1 MITPGGEG
9 TIFIRASMAVVLP
22 APVSPTSPRV
32 LFRSVSDQWRLTAST
47 VSSEVTYFTT
57 RFSTS
62 TARSVVSRILS
73 SPLIPVSLSAKHS
86 FHPPYRFIFGS
97 SASLRPSPTRLIT
110 ITVIIIA
117 RPGNRHIC
125 CALIMND
132 LDALNSAPHIRSRK
146 RHAQSNVA
154 ESCCGD
160 NGGSHSQRGLHQNRE
175 KQFGRTCCSRM
186 TWTGAPIATG

>member
-32 LFRSVSDQWRLTAST
+32 LFRFSFRSMELTAST

-73 SPLIPVSLSAKHS
+73 SPLSPFLFLPNIL
-86 FHPPYRFIFGS
+86 FTPPYRFNFGS

-125 CALIMND
+125 CALMMND
-132 LDALNSAPHIRSRK
+132 LDALNSAPHSG
-146 RHAQSNVA
+146 V
-154 ESCCGD
+154 
-160 NGGSHSQRGLHQNRE
+160 GSGTPSP
-175 KQFGRTCCSRM
+175 M
-186 TWTGAPIATG
+186 